1 MSTPYSPSGSLEEAK
16 GHAHGIVNVTVG
28 RHPTTSLALIVILVL
43 LLIFFWHDAS
53 QWKSAAKAGRTTKKA
68 SFGVAPYNNL
78 NMGGNN
84 PMWYLGSDH
93 AGWGGDLMRDS
104 TVYHVA
110 EYTPDWRAGAVAPAP
125 REGMTS
131 ARGPRAAGPSGAG
144 AGSGG
149 YGPCG
154 PFQTAVTVHNPDGSM
169 VTRCHNDAT
178 GPAQACG
185 GWSPAASVE
194 ATALATVGG
203 IKHAPQADRKLQRAV
218 NAAYDTTDGLS
229 DEQLERLMHQGGTP

>member
-1 MSTPYSPSGSLEEAK
+1 MSSPYGQTGSLEEAK
-16 GHAHGIVNVTVG
+16 DHAHGIVNATVG
-28 RHPTTSLALIVILVL
+28 RHPTASFALIVILAL
-43 LLIFFWHDAS
+43 LLIFFWHDMS
-53 QWKSAAKAGRTTKKA
+53 QWRAAAKAGRTTKKA
-68 SFGVAPYNNL
+68 NFGVAPYNNL

-93 AGWGGDLMRDS
+93 AGYGGDLMRDS

-110 EYTPDWRAGAVAPAP
+110 EYTPDWRAGAVVPAP

-131 ARGPRAAGPSGAG
+131 SRGARTATGGSS

-154 PFQTAVTVHNPDGSM
+154 PFQTAVSVHNPDGSM

-178 GPAQACG
+178 GPAQTCN
-185 GWSPAASVE
+185 GWNPAATVE
-194 ATALATVGG
+194 AAALATVGG
-203 IKHAPQADRKLQRAV
+203 IKHEPRADRKLQRAV
-218 NAAYDTTDGLS
+218 NAAYDTSDSLS

>member
-1 MSTPYSPSGSLEEAK
+1 MSSPYSQTGSLEEAK
-16 GHAHGIVNVTVG
+16 GHAHGIVNATVG
-28 RHPTTSLALIVILVL
+28 RHPTASFALIIILAV
-43 LLIFFWHDAS
+43 LLIFFWHDMS
-53 QWKSAAKAGRTTKKA
+53 QWKKAATDASGAAGKRDK
-68 SFGVAPYNNL
+68 FGVAPYNNL

-93 AGWGGDLMRDS
+93 AGWGGDVMRDS
-104 TVYHVA
+104 TAYHVA
-110 EYTPDWRAGAVAPAP
+110 EYTPDWRAGAVVPPP

-131 ARGPRAAGPSGAG
+131 VRGGQRAG
-144 AGSGG
+144 ANGSAGG

-178 GPAQACG
+178 GPAQTCS
-185 GWSPAASVE
+185 GWNPAAAVE
-194 ATALATVGG
+194 AAALATTGG
-203 IKHAPQADRKLQRAV
+203 LKHEPRADRKLQRAI
-218 NAAYDTTDGLS
+218 NAAHDTTDSLT